1 MKTRLLI
8 LCLFITSGWMS
19 GTEQVQVSGTT
30 QSNVNI
36 VFQFITQ
43 VEELCE
49 MQTPAD
55 TFQTTDQYNEAVA
68 DCTFSNLTLLQT
80 QAVTQNCSLPN
91 LTTAEQQVCSLLGSE

>member
-1 MKTRLLI
+1 
-8 LCLFITSGWMS
+8 MS

-30 QSNVNI
+30 DSNVNI
-36 VFQFITQ
+36 VFGFISQ
-43 VEELCE
+43 VEQLCE

-80 QAVTQNCSLPN
+80 QAITTNCSLPN
-91 LTTAEQQVCSLLGSE
+91 LTAQEIQVCSLLGSE